1 MSELPAPLRRLAA
14 ARNPSPRA
22 RRVLSVL
29 AVALFVGGLAIA
41 IPNLDITLADLAI
54 GPLLLVAVVLTPL
67 TIVTNAAE
75 LRVMADATQDPGAR
89 LGWTEAIRI
98 VVLATAANVLPIPG
112 AALVRVQALRTR
124 GASAA
129 AATGINLAG
138 AGAWIGTGLIAAGMA
153 LLGVGGWR
161 ALLAL
166 SVGIVACVVA
176 GLATARVARPGRW
189 RRSFSMLLGVELL
202 ATVVHG
208 VRLLAVLAA
217 LQVPLGL
224 VESLVIAVSAP
235 LSAAA
240 GIFPSGVGLAEALA
254 ALLGPL
260 VGVAAAAAL
269 TATAL
274 NRVIGLLVTAPL
286 ALLPGARPDGS
297 DHVAGVTD
305 PRGDPA
311 TGDELEH

>member
-1 MSELPAPLRRLAA
+1 VTELPAPLRRLAA

-29 AVALFVGGLAIA
+29 ALALFVGGLAVA
-41 IPNLDITLADLAI
+41 IPNLDVSLAELAI

-67 TIVTNAAE
+67 TIVANAAE
-75 LRVMADATQDPGAR
+75 LRVMADATQDPGRR
-89 LGWTEAIRI
+89 LGWLEAIRV

-112 AALVRVQALRTR
+112 AALVRIQALRTR
-124 GASAA
+124 GATAA

-138 AGAWIGTGLIAAGMA
+138 AGAWIGTGLIAAGVA

-161 ALLAL
+161 AVLAL
-166 SVGIVACVVA
+166 VVGIVACVVA
-176 GLATARVARPGRW
+176 GIVTVRVARPGRW
-189 RRSFSMLLGVELL
+189 RRSFAMLLVVELL

-217 LQVPLGL
+217 LQVSLGL

-240 GIFPSGVGLAEALA
+240 GIFPSGIGLAEALA

-274 NRVIGLLVTAPL
+274 NRVIGLVVTAPL
-286 ALLPGARPDGS
+286 ALLFGGRTNDPSTSAASDGPDAGADLP
-297 DHVAGVTD
+297 
-305 PRGDPA
+305 
-311 TGDELEH
+311 

>member
-1 MSELPAPLRRLAA
+1 VTELPAPLRRLAA

-22 RRVLSVL
+22 RRVLSAL
-29 AVALFVGGLAIA
+29 AIALFVGGLAVA
-41 IPNLDITLADLAI
+41 IPNLDVSLAELAI

-67 TIVTNAAE
+67 TIVANAAE
-75 LRVMADATQDPGAR
+75 LRVMADATQDPGRR
-89 LGWTEAIRI
+89 LGWLEAIRV

-112 AALVRVQALRTR
+112 AALVRIQALRTR

-138 AGAWIGTGLIAAGMA
+138 AGAWIGTGLIAAGVA

-161 ALLAL
+161 AVVALA
-166 SVGIVACVVA
+166 VGIAACVVA
-176 GLATARVARPGRW
+176 GIVTVRVARPGRW
-189 RRSFSMLLGVELL
+189 RRSFVMLLVVELL
-202 ATVVHG
+202 ATIVHG

-217 LQVPLGL
+217 LQVSLGL

-274 NRVIGLLVTAPL
+274 NRVIGLVVTAPL
-286 ALLPGARPDGS
+286 ALLFGARSRGDDPAA
-297 DHVAGVTD
+297 VETD
-305 PRGDPA
+305 PPRS
-311 TGDELEH
+311 ER

>member
-1 MSELPAPLRRLAA
+1 MNELPTPLRRLAA

-22 RRVLSVL
+22 RRVLSFLALALFIGGL
-29 AVALFVGGLAIA
+29 AVAV
-41 IPNLDITLADLAI
+41 PNLDLTLDEFAF
-54 GPLLLVAVVLTPL
+54 GPLLLVALVLTPL

-89 LGWTEAIRI
+89 LSWVEAVRV

-112 AALVRVQALRTR
+112 AALVRIQALRTR
-124 GASAA
+124 GASGAA
-129 AATGINLAG
+129 STGINLAG
-138 AGAWIGTGLIAAGMA
+138 AGAWIGTGLVVAGLA

-161 ALLAL
+161 AVVALL
-166 SVGIVACVVA
+166 VGIAGCVIA
-176 GLATARVARPGRW
+176 GFVTSRVARPGRW
-189 RRSFSMLLGVELL
+189 RRSFARLLVVESL

-217 LQVPLGL
+217 LQASVGL
-224 VESLVIAVSAP
+224 VPSLVIAVSAP

-240 GIFPSGVGLAEALA
+240 GIFPSGVGLAEALS

-274 NRVIGLLVTAPL
+274 NRVIGLVVTAPL
-286 ALLPGARPDGS
+286 ALLFAGRAREASATDDAIDAAADPDL
-297 DHVAGVTD
+297 
-305 PRGDPA
+305 P
-311 TGDELEH
+311 